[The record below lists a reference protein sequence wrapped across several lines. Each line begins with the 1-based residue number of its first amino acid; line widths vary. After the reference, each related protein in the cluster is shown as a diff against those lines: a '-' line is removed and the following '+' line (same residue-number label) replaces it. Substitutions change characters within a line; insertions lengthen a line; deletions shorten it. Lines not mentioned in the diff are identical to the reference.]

1 MVITIYYHYVWL
13 RKRIK
18 VDAGNCEVVMTVFIR
33 GTKRFISLGKNRI
46 HPTKRTG
53 LTARIVITIIRPI
66 FALRKSSFNE
76 RKTIV

>member
-18 VDAGNCEVVMTVFIR
+18 VNAGNCEVVMTVFIR

-53 LTARIVITIIRPI
+53 LTARIVITIIRP
-66 FALRKSSFNE
+66 FLRCVKVPSMKG
-76 RKTIV
+76 RP